1 MINKINYE
9 FKHSYNFFFCC
20 FFFLSSCSPKKN
32 FSHNDLEE
40 IYNFKSKTIALSLVD
55 GKIIKEFLEFENNSI
70 AAKKVFEK
78 CKQYIDLNSSIN
90 LVCKNK
96 FIKITN
102 KIETSLN

>member
-1 MINKINYE
+1 MNLNTHIT
-9 FKHSYNFFFCC
+9 FFLL
-20 FFFLSSCSPKKN
+20 FFLLSSCSPKKN

-70 AAKKVFEK
+70 AAKKKSFEK
-78 CKQYIDLNSSIN
+78 CKRYINLNSSIN

>member
-9 FKHSYNFFFCC
+9 FKHHITFFVVFL
-20 FFFLSSCSPKKN
+20 LSSCSPKKN

-70 AAKKVFEK
+70 AAKKK
-78 CKQYIDLNSSIN
+78 SL
-90 LVCKNK
+90 KNVNN
-96 FIKITN
+96 ILI
-102 KIETSLN
+102 

>member
-1 MINKINYE
+1 MQR
-9 FKHSYNFFFCC
+9 
-20 FFFLSSCSPKKN
+20 
-32 FSHNDLEE
+32 
-40 IYNFKSKTIALSLVD
+40 YNFKSKTIALSLID

-70 AAKKVFEK
+70 AAKKKSFKK